1 MNGKFGEFLSYY
13 KPYKRVL
20 AADLFFA
27 FLASGV
33 VLAYPLLVN
42 KITGQAIAPEGIN
55 SDMLVRIS
63 MVFLLLLVVEFVS
76 NFYITYWGHV
86 MGAKMEF
93 DMRNDLFQHLQ
104 KLSFSYYDNQKTGQ
118 LMSRITTDLFDVTE
132 LAHHGPEDVLISI
145 VKIIG
150 SLIILMRVNWMLTL
164 TISAVLPFMVVFAVH
179 CNKLMKTAFRRN
191 RERIADINAQIEDSL
206 SGVRVV
212 KSFANEE
219 LEIRKFNVGNSR
231 FVDSKR
237 DSYRAMAVFHSG
249 LGAFIS
255 FITILVVIAGAGF
268 IHTGGFDLPRLI
280 MFLLYINTLIEPVRR
295 LINFTEQFQNGA
307 AGFVRFQEIM
317 EISPDIMDGPKAADL
332 QRAEGSV
339 EFDNVSFRYADNLPY
354 ILRNVNLSVAP
365 GEYLALVG
373 ASGVG
378 KTTLCSLIPRFY
390 EADEGSVKLDGRDIR
405 EFTIKSLRDQIG
417 IVQQDVYLFTGT
429 VKDNIRY
436 GKPEAPDEEIVEAAK
451 RANAH
456 DFIMELPEGYDTDIG
471 QRGVKLSGGQ
481 KQRLSIARV
490 FLKNPPVLIFDEATS
505 ALDNESER
513 IVQESFEKLAKN
525 RTTFV
530 IAHRLST
537 IKNAKRIIV
546 LNGDGIAE
554 QGTHEELM
562 GLKGVYAKYYEISAP
577 KFILEKD
584 SPRG

>member
-1 MNGKFGEFLSYY
+1 MRNRLNGKFSAFLTYY

-42 KITGQAIAPEGIN
+42 KITGQAISPEGIN
-55 SDMLVRIS
+55 SDMLLRIS
-63 MVFLLLLVVEFVS
+63 AVFMLLLAVEFIS

-150 SLIILMRVNWMLTL
+150 SLIILLRVNWMLTL
-164 TISAVLPFMVVFAVH
+164 TIAAVLPFMVVFTVR

-212 KSFANEE
+212 KSFANED

-249 LGAFIS
+249 LGAFVS
-255 FITILVVIAGAGF
+255 FITIVVVIAGAQF
-268 IHTGGFDLPRLI
+268 INMGGFDLPRLI
-280 MFLLYINTLIEPVRR
+280 TFLLYINTLIEPVRR

-307 AGFVRFQEIM
+307 AGFVRFREIM
-317 EISPDIMDGPKAADL
+317 EISPDIMDSPKAEEL
-332 QRAEGSV
+332 RRAEGGV

-354 ILRNVNLSVAP
+354 ILRNVDLDVAP
-365 GEYLALVG
+365 GEYAALVG

-390 EADEGSVKLDGRDIR
+390 EAAEGSVKLDGRDIR
-405 EFTIKSLRDQIG
+405 EFTMKSLRNQIG

-436 GKPEAPDEEIVEAAK
+436 GKPEALDEEIVEAAK

-546 LNGDGIAE
+546 LDGDGIAE
-554 QGTHEELM
+554 QGTHEKLM
-562 GLKGVYAKYYEISAP
+562 ELKGVYAKYYEISAP
-577 KFILEKD
+577 RLTAAQ
-584 SPRG
+584 